1 MTEAPY
7 PEICTT
13 VDEAEAVF
21 DAVAFKMELLKKD
34 VEGRI
39 VNKMIKDREVQI
51 DRRYFIYTG
60 NKYRLITYAFSKHPE
75 EKGSQLFLRAQLLRL
90 DFLQLEDAVK
100 DKPRTRLFEHEV
112 IFGLGYKTPID
123 VDTHYYW
130 GQMGCL
136 GELPSRLKTSQFIGD
151 IEGSQKRMETFDKN
165 ARVSAQVVTWNP
177 KSEQGTIDTDLK
189 KKIYINRE
197 MIPDEIKRPK
207 KGLKLRVRISHDLD
221 KAQAR
226 DVVPG

>member
-21 DAVAFKMELLKKD
+21 DAIAFKMELLKKE

-39 VNKMIKDREVQI
+39 VNKMIRDREVQI

-90 DFLQLEDAVK
+90 DFLKLEEAVK

-112 IFGLGYKTPID
+112 VFGLGYKTPVD
-123 VDTHYYW
+123 LDTHYYW

-165 ARVSAQVVTWNP
+165 ARVSAEMITWNP
-177 KSEQGTIDTDLK
+177 KSEQGSINTDLK
-189 KKIYINRE
+189 KKIYITRD
-197 MIPDEIKRPK
+197 MIPEEIKRPK
-207 KGLKLRVRISHDLD
+207 RGLKLRVRISHDLEQ
-221 KAQAR
+221 AQAR